1 MPMTLKPEPNRP
13 KDLNDNPL
21 PRLTQSRQLNAEP
34 NRVALCTER
43 DDPMRTKARKE
54 TEDP

>member
-13 KDLNDNPL
+13 KDRNDNPL

-34 NRVALCTER
+34 KRVADWTES
-43 DDPMRTKARKE
+43 DDPMRTKARRD